1 MHKSLRE
8 TWVLTLL
15 CAAALGVFEHAFA
28 GMMPMFEEQ
37 LVEMWMQLP
46 FIRTVISAILGTDV
60 GETLAPN
67 LLSSMGW
74 MHPIALVIV
83 WMHAIL
89 YGTRIPAGE
98 IDRGT
103 VDTLMSLPV
112 SRARIYV
119 CDSLVGLACGVFVL
133 AGGWIG
139 HVSGA
144 EPRGPVGSSRAI
156 MVVLVNLIC
165 LYASVAGAAYLCSA
179 MSRRRG
185 RAIGMVVGFVLASF
199 FVHSLAA
206 FNETARAFASL
217 SIVHHYQ
224 PFVILR
230 DGEWPWGD
238 LAALGGFAAA
248 CWTLGA
254 VVFARRDIRTV

>member
-15 CAAALGVFEHAFA
+15 CAAALGVFENAFA
-28 GMMPMFEEQ
+28 GMIPIFEEQ

-60 GETLAPN
+60 GETIAPK

-74 MHPIALVIV
+74 MHPIALIVV

-89 YGTRIPAGE
+89 FGTRIPAGE

-119 CDSLVGLACGVFVL
+119 CDSLVGLACGMFVL
-133 AGGWIG
+133 TCGWIG
-139 HVSGA
+139 HVA
-144 EPRGPVGSSRAI
+144 AAVPRGPAGSSWPMA
-156 MVVLVNLIC
+156 MVLVNLFF
-165 LYASVAGAAYLCSA
+165 LYASVAGAAYLCST

-206 FNETARAFASL
+206 FNETARSVAAL

-224 PFVILR
+224 PFVIFR
-230 DGEWPWGD
+230 DGVWPWGD
-238 LAALGGFAAA
+238 LAVLGGFAVA

-254 VVFARRDIRTV
+254 VVFMRRDIRTV